1 MPSSSPQAAPSA
13 YLKMPHAEKGLA
25 VGLFGGSFNP
35 PHAGHALVAE
45 IALRRLALDQLWWM
59 VTPGNP
65 LKSTRELAPLAER
78 LQLSEQIAKNPKIK
92 VTAFEAAHH
101 VRYTA
106 DTLALVKARNPGVDF
121 VWIMGAD
128 SLRDFHR
135 WQRWREIVLTF
146 PIAVIDRPG
155 ATLSFLSSV
164 VAKTFDYA
172 RIDEGR
178 RAAARPH
185 EGAGLDLHPR
195 PALVAVVERD
205 PQDGEGVGP
214 ARSSFLPGEKGRPPM
229 SFLQGLFAAA

>member
-1 MPSSSPQAAPSA
+1 MHGQSVQSA
-13 YLKMPHAEKGLA
+13 YLRMPHVEKGMQ

-35 PHAGHALVAE
+35 PHAGHVLVAE

-65 LKSTRELAPLAER
+65 LKSTRELASLEER
-78 LQLSEQIAKNPKIK
+78 IARSEAITRNPRIK

-106 DTLALVKARNPGVDF
+106 DTLALVRARNPGVDF

-135 WQRWREIVLTF
+135 WERWRDIMMTF

-164 VAKTFDYA
+164 VARSFDYA
-172 RIDEGR
+172 RVDEMNAPRLARMQAPAWTFIHGPRSTLSSTAIRNGR
-178 RAAARPH
+178 
-185 EGAGLDLHPR
+185 G
-195 PALVAVVERD
+195 
-205 PQDGEGVGP
+205 
-214 ARSSFLPGEKGRPPM
+214 
-229 SFLQGLFAAA
+229 

>member
-1 MPSSSPQAAPSA
+1 MHGQSVQSA
-13 YLKMPHAEKGLA
+13 YLRMPHVEKGMQ

-35 PHAGHALVAE
+35 PHAGHVLVAE

-65 LKSTRELAPLAER
+65 LKSTRELASLEER
-78 LQLSEQIAKNPKIK
+78 IARSEAITRNPRIK

-106 DTLALVKARNPGVDF
+106 DTLALVRARNPGVDF

-135 WQRWREIVLTF
+135 WERWRDIMMTF

-164 VAKTFDYA
+164 VARSFDYA
-172 RIDEGR
+172 RVDEMNAPRLARMKAPAWTFIHGPRSTLSSTAIRNGR
-178 RAAARPH
+178 
-185 EGAGLDLHPR
+185 G
-195 PALVAVVERD
+195 
-205 PQDGEGVGP
+205 
-214 ARSSFLPGEKGRPPM
+214 
-229 SFLQGLFAAA
+229 

>member
-1 MPSSSPQAAPSA
+1 MPFAT
-13 YLKMPHAEKGLA
+13 KGMQ

-45 IALRRLALDQLWWM
+45 IALRRLVLDQLWWM

-78 LQLSEQIAKNPKIK
+78 IAQSEAIAEDPRIK
-92 VTAFEAAHH
+92 VTAFEAAHK

-106 DTLALVKARNPGVDF
+106 DTLALIKARNPGVDF

-128 SLRDFHR
+128 NLRDFHR
-135 WQRWREIVLTF
+135 WQRWREIALTF

-164 VAKTFDYA
+164 MAKTFDYA
-172 RIDEGR
+172 RIDEADAPTLAHHTAPAWTFIHGPR
-178 RAAARPH
+178 SLLSSTAIRNAR
-185 EGAGLDLHPR
+185 
-195 PALVAVVERD
+195 
-205 PQDGEGVGP
+205 
-214 ARSSFLPGEKGRPPM
+214 K
-229 SFLQGLFAAA
+229 

>member
-1 MPSSSPQAAPSA
+1 MARGGETVADE
-13 YLKMPHAEKGLA
+13 YLRMPHVEKGMQ

-35 PHAGHALVAE
+35 PHAGHGLVAE

-78 LQLSEQIAKNPKIK
+78 IRLSEAVAEDPRIK
-92 VTAFEAAHH
+92 VTAFEASYR

-106 DTLALVKARNPGVDF
+106 DTLALVKRLNPGVDF

-128 SLRDFHR
+128 NLRDFHR
-135 WQRWREIVLTF
+135 WQRWRKIAMTF

-155 ATLSFLSSV
+155 STLSFLSSL

-172 RIDEGR
+172 RVDEGDAPR
-178 RAAARPH
+178 LARMKP
-185 EGAGLDLHPR
+185 
-195 PALVAVVERD
+195 PAWTFIH
-205 PQDGEGVGP
+205 GP
-214 ARSSFLPGEKGRPPM
+214 RSSLSSTALRQIAKGSDPVV
-229 SFLQGLFAAA
+229 

>member
-1 MPSSSPQAAPSA
+1 
-13 YLKMPHAEKGLA
+13 MPHVEKGMQ

-35 PHAGHALVAE
+35 PHAGHGLVAE

-78 LQLSEQIAKNPKIK
+78 IRLSEAVAEDPRIK
-92 VTAFEAAHH
+92 VTAFEASYR

-106 DTLALVKARNPGVDF
+106 DTLALVKRLNPGVDF

-128 SLRDFHR
+128 NLRDFHR
-135 WQRWREIVLTF
+135 WQRWRKIAMTF

-155 ATLSFLSSV
+155 STLSFLSSL

-172 RIDEGR
+172 RIDEGDAPR
-178 RAAARPH
+178 LARMKP
-185 EGAGLDLHPR
+185 
-195 PALVAVVERD
+195 PAWTFIH
-205 PQDGEGVGP
+205 GP
-214 ARSSFLPGEKGRPPM
+214 RSSLSSTALRQIAKG
-229 SFLQGLFAAA
+229 SDAV

>member
-1 MPSSSPQAAPSA
+1 
-13 YLKMPHAEKGLA
+13 MPHVEKGMQ

-35 PHAGHALVAE
+35 PHAGHGLVAE

-78 LQLSEQIAKNPKIK
+78 IRLSEAVAEDPRIK
-92 VTAFEAAHH
+92 VTAFEASYR

-106 DTLALVKARNPGVDF
+106 DTLALVKRLNLGVDF

-128 SLRDFHR
+128 NLRDFHR
-135 WQRWREIVLTF
+135 WQRWRKIAMTF

-155 ATLSFLSSV
+155 STLSFLSSL

-172 RIDEGR
+172 RIDEGDAPR
-178 RAAARPH
+178 LARMKP
-185 EGAGLDLHPR
+185 
-195 PALVAVVERD
+195 PAWTFIH
-205 PQDGEGVGP
+205 GP
-214 ARSSFLPGEKGRPPM
+214 RSSLSSTALRQIAKG
-229 SFLQGLFAAA
+229 SDAV